1 MAEEIEPTT
10 GTRRDFVKGAA
21 GLAAVTA
28 IAAATVASAA
38 QPASAAST
46 MTVSID
52 GIGQSAILAF
62 SWGASNTVNPAR
74 PRQPG
79 VVAVQ
84 DLSLTRYLDASSP
97 LFFKALVTGARAPK
111 ANVTVT
117 DSAGNASR
125 FDLENVLVSSQSTG
139 GSGGEDRLTE
149 NISLSFTKLTFTF
162 GTTSAAW
169 PA

>member
-1 MAEEIEPTT
+1 MAEELEATT
-10 GTRRDFVKGAA
+10 GTRRDFVKNAA

-28 IAAATVASAA
+28 IAAATVVSVA
-38 QPASAAST
+38 QPASAAVT
-46 MTVSID
+46 MTVSVD

-62 SWGASNTVNPAR
+62 SFGASNTVNPAR

-97 LFFKALVTGARAPK
+97 LFFKAMVTGARAPR
-111 ANVTVT
+111 ASVAFS
-117 DSAGNASR
+117 DSAGNSSR
-125 FDLENVLVSSQSTG
+125 FDLENVLVASQSTG
-139 GSGGEDRLTE
+139 GSSGEDRLTE
-149 NISLSFTKLTFTF
+149 NITLSFTRVTFTF
-162 GTTSAAW
+162 GTASAAW